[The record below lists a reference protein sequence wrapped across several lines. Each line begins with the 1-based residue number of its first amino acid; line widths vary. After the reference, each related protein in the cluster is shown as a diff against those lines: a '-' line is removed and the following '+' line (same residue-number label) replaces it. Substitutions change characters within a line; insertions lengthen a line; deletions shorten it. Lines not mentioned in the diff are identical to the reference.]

1 MRLCHFPECL
11 CVQTSSFLG
20 PRTCKE
26 QCGSS
31 VTCRMML
38 ASPMPP
44 AKTLFLNKVALR
56 GSGWTLIWGTV
67 GHPGVTTPGTAQTP
81 SLTRGVGV
89 LWGRSREEGLEAA
102 FGSLDLSVFTLGSR
116 GAGLGR
122 GPWGAGSVSH
132 ARHVSSSSGRGAM
145 SLRVAPL
152 CGCRPPA
159 LPAPLTA
166 PVNAAAGRGLLLPT
180 VVAADASRPPCRLTR
195 VGHGG
200 LTSHPSASPRPLV
213 ASA

>member
-1 MRLCHFPECL
+1 MDINLGHGWTPWSHNPRDSTDPITYSWRSGASGPVTRGGAGGRIWVSRPQ
-11 CVQTSSFLG
+11 CVHTWFLG
-20 PRTCKE
+20 
-26 QCGSS
+26 
-31 VTCRMML
+31 
-38 ASPMPP
+38 
-44 AKTLFLNKVALR
+44 
-56 GSGWTLIWGTV
+56 
-67 GHPGVTTPGTAQTP
+67 
-81 SLTRGVGV
+81 
-89 LWGRSREEGLEAA
+89 
-102 FGSLDLSVFTLGSR
+102 
-116 GAGLGR
+116 

-145 SLRVAPL
+145 SLRVALL

-180 VVAADASRPPCRLTR
+180 VVAADASLPPCRLTR